1 LQIVSKSEQEG
12 LRVRY
17 ARNQALPTVNLQ
29 GSAGF
34 TGLEG
39 EYGSSFSQAVGGQ
52 GTAYSVG
59 VVVSIPLGNVEALA
73 TLDAAKLRKKQTE
86 LAIQKA
92 ITEISIE
99 VDTSISLLETSR
111 LQVNTARDTT
121 IAAGKT
127 ARAEEKLLEE
137 GKSTTFEVVRLQNN
151 ASDARSRELA
161 AVATYRKNAVR
172 LAVARGKLL
181 DEIGINVE
189 VEALKSSLPGKR
201 KKLDLPPMT
210 DTSQR

>member
-1 LQIVSKSEQEG
+1 LQIVSRAEQEG
-12 LRVRY
+12 LRVRF

-29 GSAGF
+29 GSVGY

-39 EYGSSFSQAVGGQ
+39 EYGSSFGQALGGQ

-59 VVVSIPLGNVEALA
+59 VLVSIPLGNVEGRANLE
-73 TLDAAKLRKKQTE
+73 AAKLRKEQTE
-86 LAIQKA
+86 LAIKKA
-92 ITEISIE
+92 VTEVSIE

-111 LQVNTARDTT
+111 LQVQTARETA

-151 ASDARSRELA
+151 SSDALSRQLSA
-161 AVATYRKNAVR
+161 IATYRKNAVR
-172 LAVARGKLL
+172 LAVARGKFL
-181 DEIGINVE
+181 DELGINLE
-189 VEALKSSLPGKR
+189 TEALKTSLPGKR
-201 KKLDLPPMT
+201 RKPDLPPSNPP
-210 DTSQR
+210 DSN